1 MLKCGGD
8 KKPGQSIALVGK
20 ADAKMHVAPSRA
32 IESVGSCDRNRN
44 NTASSGRQRRR
55 GGEAKVNEARCKFQ
69 VLTDRE
75 KQPAK
80 MTCCAVLVM
89 AWRYS
94 Y

>member
-44 NTASSGRQRRR
+44 NTASSGRQRRAEVGKPKSTR
-55 GGEAKVNEARCKFQ
+55 RAVNFKYLQ
-69 VLTDRE
+69 IE
-75 KQPAK
+75 K
-80 MTCCAVLVM
+80 
-89 AWRYS
+89 S
-94 Y
+94 N

>member
-44 NTASSGRQRRR
+44 NTQPVQVANGAEVGKPKSTRR
-55 GGEAKVNEARCKFQ
+55 GVNFKYLQ
-69 VLTDRE
+69 IE
-75 KQPAK
+75 KSNQRK
-80 MTCCAVLVM
+80 
-89 AWRYS
+89 
-94 Y
+94 